1 MPLEWKRSA
10 IHPVFWHGGGKMWKK
25 YNFLLF
31 LYCRSSPTT
40 AHWQTA
46 HNKFLQNTCKPMPL
60 CFQIW
65 QVSAKYCTFLDFLA
79 HCCAFLSKSFWKR
92 PSMMTIFWVTQ
103 WYRIVMKMNW
113 KFLLISCQN
122 PRYLLSLSHWTLKR
136 GYSSKALEPHPV
148 QMHVSTWVI

>member
-1 MPLEWKRSA
+1 MDRKFISDASRVEKKCHLSRFLTWW
-10 IHPVFWHGGGKMWKK
+10 VKMWKK

-46 HNKFLQNTCKPMPL
+46 HNKFVQNTCKPMPL

-79 HCCAFLSKSFWKR
+79 HC
-92 PSMMTIFWVTQ
+92 WVIYQ
-103 WYRIVMKMNW
+103 LCYCELRIYV
-113 KFLLISCQN
+113 LRTS
-122 PRYLLSLSHWTLKR
+122 ST
-136 GYSSKALEPHPV
+136 GYSLDLKLFTQIFFYQLQCSLKKVKLPIYSSNNLKTQRISK
-148 QMHVSTWVI
+148 